1 MNRKYE
7 HSAYCS
13 NCQRW
18 IPKQALE
25 SNSLGAQMCP
35 FCHNR
40 VRVKRHP
47 HDLPQR
53 TFIAPEEVA
62 ENSKTVKES
71 NGNRMKHLTKMA
83 QQQPRNG
90 EAFLARALRLDL

>member
-1 MNRKYE
+1 
-7 HSAYCS
+7 
-13 NCQRW
+13 
-18 IPKQALE
+18 
-25 SNSLGAQMCP
+25 MCP

-53 TFIAPEEVA
+53 VFIMSEEVA

-71 NGNRMKHLTKMA
+71 NGNLMKDSYE
-83 QQQPRNG
+83 NG
-90 EAFLARALRLDL
+90 TATAEERRSVFGARGTR